1 MRELVATLRAR
12 IPKTWK
18 LSAAVLAYADRA
30 YLTALQDWRGWLDEG
45 LLDFAVAM
53 AYTKD
58 DRLLR
63 YQAHALHGGVGGERV
78 WLGLGSWL
86 FASEPARML
95 EQIALARE
103 LTPPGIVLFSYDA
116 LAANPAALDALVKR

>member
-1 MRELVATLRAR
+1 
-12 IPKTWK
+12 
-18 LSAAVLAYADRA
+18 
-30 YLTALQDWRGWLDEG
+30 
-45 LLDFAVAM
+45 M
-53 AYTKD
+53 AYTRD

-86 FASEPARML
+86 VRDEPARMR

-103 LTPPGIVLFSYDA
+103 VDA
-116 LAANPAALDALVKR
+116 ARASCSSRTTRWPRSPTSLDALEQA